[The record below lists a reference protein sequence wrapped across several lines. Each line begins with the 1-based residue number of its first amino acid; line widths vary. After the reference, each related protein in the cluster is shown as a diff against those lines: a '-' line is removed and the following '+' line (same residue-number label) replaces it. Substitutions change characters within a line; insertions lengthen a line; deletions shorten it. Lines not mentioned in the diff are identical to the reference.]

1 MTILHHPGDELVLGY
16 AAGSLAESWSIAIAA
31 HLTYCPIC
39 RHKVEAAEHVG
50 GSLLGG
56 LEEEALAP
64 SALDLVLSQIKG
76 VEQEKPEQWQASIEE
91 SSPSKQESILP
102 SALQSYI
109 GNDIDSLPWQRL
121 GNDVS
126 QYLIKTNDHEA
137 KARILRIKAGRPVPS
152 HGHRG
157 RELTLVLSG
166 SFEDEFS
173 KFRAG
178 DLEDV
183 AEETVHKPIAAAG
196 DDCICLAVTDA
207 PLRFKELIP
216 RILQPVLNI

>member
-137 KARILRIKAGRPVPS
+137 KARIRS
-152 HGHRG
+152 HQ
-157 RELTLVLSG
+157 SWPA
-166 SFEDEFS
+166 SS
-173 KFRAG
+173 
-178 DLEDV
+178 
-183 AEETVHKPIAAAG
+183 
-196 DDCICLAVTDA
+196 
-207 PLRFKELIP
+207 
-216 RILQPVLNI
+216 

>member
-1 MTILHHPGDELVLGY
+1 MTILHHPGDDLILGY
-16 AAGSLAESWSIAIAA
+16 AAGSLAESWSMAVAA
-31 HLTYCPIC
+31 HLTYCPTC
-39 RHKVEAAEHVG
+39 RYKVDVAETIG

-56 LEEEALAP
+56 LDEETLTP
-64 SALDLVLSQIKG
+64 LALDQLLSQTKG
-76 VEQEKPEQWQASIEE
+76 IEQEEPGTMQTLIKE
-91 SSPSKQESILP
+91 SSPSTQQSILP

-109 GNDIDSLPWQRL
+109 GNDIAALPWQRI
-121 GNDVS
+121 GNGAS
-126 QYLIKTNDHEA
+126 QYLIETNDNEA
-137 KARILRIKAGRPVPS
+137 KARLIRIKAGRPVPS

-166 SFEDEFS
+166 SFQDEISEFA
-173 KFRAG
+173 AG

-183 AEETVHKPIAAAG
+183 AEETVHKPVAASG

-207 PLRFKELIP
+207 PLQFKELIP